1 MIQYSAKNLPS
12 PSLMSMTRLI
22 LDNGTRR
29 ICLYGLPLLSF
40 IACRLLVVLGL
51 FRELNALERF
61 LHTYTKRTINKVKF
75 TLEQAMK
82 TQRSRRGILSLTL
95 VLGGGGG
102 WGGNRNTKQIP
113 QDPNKKSTTPQVF
126 PGFLTFFFP
135 RCYGLCNFCG
145 WGGGGGGGGCGR

>member
-1 MIQYSAKNLPS
+1 MRQHSAKNLPS

-40 IACRLLVVLGL
+40 IACKLLVVLGL

-61 LHTYTKRTINKVKF
+61 LHTYTKQTITKVKF

-82 TQRSRRGILSLTL
+82 TQRGRRGILSWTL
-95 VLGGGGG
+95 VLGGG
-102 WGGNRNTKQIP
+102 WKLN
-113 QDPNKKSTTPQVF
+113 TTPQPLDPEQRDLVPVVQKTGWVQGLIWMGMWNLTPKIHVF
-126 PGFLTFFFP
+126 YFEFQIS
-135 RCYGLCNFCG
+135 CI
-145 WGGGGGGGGCGR
+145 